1 MNFKFSKGQLV
12 WFNLNEKYCHCG
24 YVENFWKVKNE
35 SGNLENNYIIND
47 FANISHERF
56 ESELM
61 SMEKIDNSTLEK
73 LSGNIP
79 TEIMVELFSDI
90 DKRYS
95 LFIELK
101 KNYVYAYYG
110 LKDNPCV
117 IGKNGEL
124 IDFVNKKD
132 IPVTVNA
139 DYIHTEKNQRC
150 EIISEN
156 LNKAIFQLY
165 VKIISRKK

>member
-1 MNFKFSKGQLV
+1 MDFKFSKGQLV
-12 WFNLNEKYCHCG
+12 WFNLNEKHFHCG
-24 YVENFWKVKNE
+24 YVENFWKAKNE
-35 SGNLENNYIIND
+35 RGNLENNYIIND
-47 FANISHERF
+47 FADISHERF

-61 SMEKIDNSTLEK
+61 SMKKIDNSTLEK

-79 TEIMVELFSDI
+79 IEIMVELFSDI

-95 LFIELK
+95 LFVELK
-101 KNYVYAYYG
+101 KNYAYAYYG

-124 IDFVNKKD
+124 IDFVNIND
-132 IPVTVNA
+132 DPVTVNA
-139 DYIHTEKNQRC
+139 NYIHTEKNQRC
-150 EIISEN
+150 EIIGEN
-156 LNKAIFQLY
+156 LNKVIFQLY

>member
-1 MNFKFSKGQLV
+1 MDFKFSKGQLV

-24 YVENFWKVKNE
+24 YVENFWKVKNK
-35 SGNLENNYIIND
+35 SDNLENNYIIND

-79 TEIMVELFSDI
+79 IEIMIELFSNI

-101 KNYVYAYYG
+101 KNYAYAYYG

-150 EIISEN
+150 EIIGEN

>member
-24 YVENFWKVKNE
+24 YVENFWKVKNK
-35 SGNLENNYIIND
+35 SDNLENNYIIND
-47 FANISHERF
+47 FADISHERF

-101 KNYVYAYYG
+101 KNYVYA
-110 LKDNPCV
+110 
-117 IGKNGEL
+117 
-124 IDFVNKKD
+124 
-132 IPVTVNA
+132 
-139 DYIHTEKNQRC
+139 
-150 EIISEN
+150 
-156 LNKAIFQLY
+156 
-165 VKIISRKK
+165 

>member
-1 MNFKFSKGQLV
+1 MDFKFSKGQLV

-24 YVENFWKVKNE
+24 YVENFWKAKNE

-56 ESELM
+56 ESEIM
-61 SMEKIDNSTLEK
+61 SIEKTDNLTLEK

-79 TEIMVELFSDI
+79 VEIMIDLFSCLDE
-90 DKRYS
+90 KYS
-95 LFIELK
+95 LFIEVK
-101 KNYVYAYYG
+101 KNSVYVYYG
-110 LKDNPCV
+110 LKDNPC
-117 IGKNGEL
+117 IIEKNGEL
-124 IDFVNKKD
+124 IDFVNSND

-139 DYIHTEKNQRC
+139 DYIHTEKNQKC
-150 EIISEN
+150 EIIGEN

-165 VKIISRKK
+165 VKIVSRKK

>member
-1 MNFKFSKGQLV
+1 MDFKFSKGQLV

-24 YVENFWKVKNE
+24 YVENFWKAKNE

-47 FANISHERF
+47 FADISHERF
-56 ESELM
+56 ESEIM
-61 SMEKIDNSTLEK
+61 SIEKIDNSTLEK
-73 LSGNIP
+73 LSSNVP
-79 TEIMVELFSDI
+79 VEIMVELFSDI

-95 LFIELK
+95 LFIEAK
-101 KNYVYAYYG
+101 KNFTYVYYG

-124 IDFVNKKD
+124 IDFVNIND
-132 IPVTVNA
+132 IPVTANA

-150 EIISEN
+150 ETIGKN
-156 LNKAIFQLY
+156 LSVAIFQLY